1 MKNNTS
7 LTFDSH
13 EDLMAQFGPVEV
25 NPIKDELKPFGQ
37 PHLTELE
44 AAKQAA
50 VDEVCKL
57 MVLHNVS
64 NPEDLFVDANY
75 TDDTARYYFN
85 DKEIPRPKQ
94 GW

>member
-1 MKNNTS
+1 MKNDTS

-13 EDLMAQFGPVEV
+13 EDLMAQFGPVV
-25 NPIKDELKPFGQ
+25 KPTTDELKPFGQ
-37 PHLTELE
+37 PYFNEMEE
-44 AAKQAA
+44 AEQAA
-50 VDEVCKL
+50 LYEVCKQ

-64 NPEDLFVDANY
+64 NPEDLYVDANY

-85 DKEIPRPKQ
+85 SKEIPRPKQ